1 MMNKEFA
8 EVAVVLAVQMMAIGW
23 LVWRYE
29 RIVSSGVEI
38 RLKCRAYDPYDPLRG
53 RYLRTSV
60 SEDCTNILFT
70 VNADSH
76 WQRETRGIFAK
87 LAKAPGSND
96 LYRVVTVAREPVD
109 DGLWIKPKSV
119 IFDHTLGHDAKR
131 KGESYEEFDK
141 RRKASPRKATVEF
154 PDRLFM
160 NEKLA
165 PAAEKILAKK
175 TDSAVAVFRALDR
188 EIVITDIEIDG
199 KPILSAVREQMG
211 KHLQPTQGT
220 GMKP

>member
-1 MMNKEFA
+1 MNKEFA
-8 EVAVVLAVQMMAIGW
+8 AVAVALAVQMVAVGW

-29 RIVSSGVEI
+29 RIVSRGAEI

-70 VNADSH
+70 VNADSP

-96 LYRVVTVAREPVD
+96 LYRVVAIAREPLD
-109 DGLWIKPKSV
+109 KDLWIKPKSV
-119 IFDHTLGHDAKR
+119 RFDYTLDYDAKR
-131 KGESYEEFDK
+131 KGESYGDFEK
-141 RRKASPRKATVEF
+141 RRKASPRKAIVEF

-175 TDSAVAVFRALDR
+175 TDSAVAVFRALDG
-188 EIVITDIEIDG
+188 EIIITDIEIEG
-199 KPILSAVREQMG
+199 RPILSAAREQMEKPPQRTG
-211 KHLQPTQGT
+211 K
-220 GMKP
+220 